1 MEHCGLAKR
10 CQPSLLVVFF
20 ESLENTGGIMKRL
33 LRRIFVRKKVS
44 WEVIP
49 EEIVKHYLKAG
60 GIIKAQYEP
69 S

>member
-1 MEHCGLAKR
+1 
-10 CQPSLLVVFF
+10 LVVFF